1 VIKAAPGR
9 PLRAVGLITVA
20 ALAVVGNPQAAGAQF
35 VDQVA
40 TGGQSV
46 ASATLAIPAGL
57 ASGTPACAPSDV
69 EGTVVP
75 LTWTGSTA
83 EDADGNQV
91 VGYYDILR
99 SVDGGAYTSV
109 GSTSG
114 APPVTAFSDGTATD
128 VPALPSNYYAIS
140 GDSLEYSNGTGPTWA
155 TVGNY
160 SFGSEENLLAAT
172 PDGSRLYVAESG
184 PGAHQVLVI
193 DTAPG
198 GNNAVVSTID
208 LAGPAPVPVA
218 VAMAP
223 NGTEAYVL
231 DGAND
236 EVDVVPVPTPPGA
249 YAVTTTIP
257 VGDLGD
263 PAAVA
268 VSPSSSQLL
277 VANYNSGTVSLIA
290 TSTGTVTT
298 VSLPGANSPQP
309 TGVVVVPSGAGA
321 YVEDA
326 ANDTVDEISL
336 TGPTAGTVVG
346 EVSVPDLGNDDSPAG
361 IDVADGS
368 SAGPEV
374 YVADA
379 GAATV
384 SVISVATNAVT
395 NVPVAPAD
403 EAPVALAA
411 APDGCWVAV
420 VTTGSGGTGVST
432 INTATNSAT
441 STTPLAGLA
450 SAIALPGSSN
460 GSETADGAIVAMPVE
475 LNYELQAAQT
485 AAGGGFESAY
495 SAPITLSLGRGQLP

>member
-1 VIKAAPGR
+1 MKAAPGR
-9 PLRAVGLITVA
+9 PLRAVGFITFA

-40 TGGQSV
+40 TGGQNF
-46 ASATLAIPAGL
+46 ASATLASPAGL

-69 EGTVVP
+69 EGTMVP

-91 VGYYDILR
+91 VGHYDILR
-99 SVDGGAYTSV
+99 SVDGAAYSSV
-109 GSTSG
+109 GATSG
-114 APPVTAFSDGTATD
+114 APPATAFSDGTTTD
-128 VPALPSNYYAIS
+128 LPALPTTYYAIS
-140 GDSLEYSNGTGPTWA
+140 GDSLEYSNGTSSSWA

-223 NGTEAYVL
+223 NGAEAYVL

-236 EVDVVPVPTPPGA
+236 EIDVVPVPTPPGA

-257 VGDLGD
+257 VGDVGD
-263 PAAVA
+263 PAAMA
-268 VSPSSSQLL
+268 VGPSSSQLL
-277 VANYNSGTVSLIA
+277 VANYNSGTVSLID
-290 TSTGTVTT
+290 TSTSAVTT
-298 VSLPGANSPQP
+298 VGLPGANPPQP
-309 TGVVVVPSGAGA
+309 TGVVIVPSGADA
-321 YVEDA
+321 YVEDE
-326 ANDTVDEISL
+326 ANDTVDEIPL
-336 TGPTAGTVVG
+336 TGATAGTVVG
-346 EVSVPDLGNDDSPAG
+346 EVSVPALGNADNPAG
-361 IDVADGS
+361 IDVADS
-368 SAGPEV
+368 SWGGPEI

-379 GAATV
+379 GTSMV
-384 SVISVATNAVT
+384 SAISVATNSVSDIA
-395 NVPVAPAD
+395 VAPAN
-403 EAPVALAA
+403 EAPVALAG

-420 VTTGSGGTGVST
+420 VTTGPGGTGVSA
-432 INTATNSAT
+432 INTSTNSLT
-441 STTPLAGLA
+441 STAPQAALA
-450 SAIALPGSSN
+450 SAIALPGSSH
-460 GSETADGAIVAMPVE
+460 GSETADGAIVAMPVQ
-475 LNYELQAAQT
+475 LSYELQAAQT
-485 AAGGGFESAY
+485 TTGGGFESAY